1 MYLEE
6 RSMRKS
12 GSFARTARTGA
23 VLVAAGVAG
32 AAEAQ
37 NRVLNLEASGHV
49 LVPHHP
55 SQNPGANLTIEYW
68 IRRVPGSGNDNSRT
82 VVKTPGS
89 AGAYSIGVYTE
100 NQQGLGGTSAWFFGC
115 GAWGLM
121 LFPPG
126 EWVHLAYVCEGGVS
140 VRYYRD
146 GVLVSETGVGSCGL
160 TPGTWDLS
168 FGVSPGFPGTQF
180 FGRLDN
186 IRLWSTA
193 RTAQQIAETALVEFT
208 PAQAA
213 TMPGLIGSWSF
224 DDGTAT
230 DARGVNNGTLQGAAT
245 TTIDDGAG
253 LASQFDCNSDGILD
267 AYQIAQGELG
277 DDNANAIPDCCEGSA
292 SCIPCPGDIDRNGV
306 ANGVDLAMILT
317 AWGTSGAKYPGTDIN
332 GDGGVDG
339 ADMTFV
345 LSSWGVCP

>member
-1 MYLEE
+1 M
-6 RSMRKS
+6 S
-12 GSFARTARTGA
+12 
-23 VLVAAGVAG
+23 
-32 AAEAQ
+32 
-37 NRVLNLEASGHV
+37 
-49 LVPHHP
+49 
-55 SQNPGANLTIEYW
+55 
-68 IRRVPGSGNDNSRT
+68 
-82 VVKTPGS
+82 
-89 AGAYSIGVYTE
+89 
-100 NQQGLGGTSAWFFGC
+100 
-115 GAWGLM
+115 
-121 LFPPG
+121 
-126 EWVHLAYVCEGGVS
+126 
-140 VRYYRD
+140 YYKN
-146 GVLVSETGVGSCGL
+146 GVLVSGASLPPCTLTNGTWNLCFGI
-160 TPGTWDLS
+160 TPGYS
-168 FGVSPGFPGTQF
+168 GTQF

-213 TMPGLIGSWSF
+213 AMPGLIGSWSF

-245 TTIDDGAG
+245 TTVDDGAG

-317 AWGTSGAKYPGTDIN
+317 AWGTSGAKYPGTDVN
-332 GDGGVDG
+332 GDGLVDG

>member
-1 MYLEE
+1 MHLEE

-37 NRVLNLEASGHV
+37 NRVLNLQAGGNV
-49 LVPHHP
+49 VVPHNA
-55 SQNPGANLTIEYW
+55 SQNPGNTITIEFW
-68 IRRVPGSGNDNSRT
+68 ALL
-82 VVKTPGS
+82 TPGTTGWPVGKRTGS
-89 AGAYSIGVYTE
+89 TGAYSIQIYGSQPAGSNAV
-100 NQQGLGGTSAWFFGC
+100 LGPTYFGC
-115 GAWGLM
+115 GEGPAAVIQQGTWIH
-121 LFPPG
+121 
-126 EWVHLAYVCEGGVS
+126 VAYVGQSGVGRWTY
-140 VRYYRD
+140 VN
-146 GVLVSETGVGSCGL
+146 GVLTADSGL
-160 TPGTWDLS
+160 SPCNMLTTTAPLA
-168 FGVSPGFPGTQF
+168 FGAAACCSSTQF

-213 TMPGLIGSWSF
+213 AMPGLIGSWSF

>member
-1 MYLEE
+1 MHLEE

-55 SQNPGANLTIEYW
+55 SQNPGANLTIEFW
-68 IRRVPGSGNDNSRT
+68 MRSVPTTGGRPVSKRPGN
-82 VVKTPGS
+82 G
-89 AGAYSIGVYTE
+89 GAYAVGVGPFADGW
-100 NQQGLGGTSAWFFGC
+100 QGTAAEFFSC
-115 GAWGLM
+115 GNVALM
-121 LFPPG
+121 LFRPA
-126 EWVHLAYVCEGGVS
+126 EWTHCAYVCEGGVS
-140 VRYYRD
+140 VRYYRN
-146 GVLVSETGVGSCGL
+146 GVLIDSSGIAPCTL
-160 TPGTWDLS
+160 TPTTDQLC
-168 FGVSPGFPGTQF
+168 FGITPGYSVTQF

-213 TMPGLIGSWSF
+213 AMPGLIGSWSF

-245 TTIDDGAG
+245 TAVDDGAG

-267 AYQIAQGELG
+267 AYQIAQGDLG

-317 AWGTSGAKYPGTDIN
+317 AWGTSGAKYPGTDVN
-332 GDGGVDG
+332 GDGLVDG